1 MSCRPFFFNNFRQ
14 TTYGRFPILWPQD
27 DYSPRDQSATTEEVI
42 QSVVDYYYQ
51 TLMLA
56 TKEDLLKVE
65 PVLKLELMEVLS
77 YLSYIID
84 KANKERQERQKTI
97 S

>member
-1 MSCRPFFFNNFRQ
+1 M
-14 TTYGRFPILWPQD
+14 
-27 DYSPRDQSATTEEVI
+27 
-42 QSVVDYYYQ
+42 DYYYQ